1 MVKKVVIV
9 VASLAV
15 VVVGCSIIV
24 AEIGNREAKPIGQA
38 PKLDPTIVGDRIL
51 KEALDRDANEMQ
63 TKRGQV
69 LLGGLT
75 YGMTL
80 GDAQRLLGA
89 GHSAFSVS
97 GPITPDNE
105 QFQARFPDPAD
116 ASHEILVTVV
126 YGGAFKAQFIG
137 MVEDS
142 FSASTPS
149 GANK

>member
-1 MVKKVVIV
+1 MWTQANIV
-9 VASLAV
+9 NFFLALPTYP
-15 VVVGCSIIV
+15 CADQIISKY
-24 AEIGNREAKPIGQA
+24 ATLCEE
-38 PKLDPTIVGDRIL
+38 
-51 KEALDRDANEMQ
+51 
-63 TKRGQV
+63 
-69 LLGGLT
+69 
-75 YGMTL
+75 GMTL

-116 ASHEILVTVV
+116 ASHEILVTFV